1 MLRKNQSRDMN
12 VRMANQMVAGAE
24 KEILGLGERLS
35 LYNSCFERKTLID
48 KAEEE
53 VIELKK
59 RYGPKW
65 PALIEA
71 ENKLGAHIQT
81 AFENELNQVILISA
95 VEKEYWDSLPK
106 KSIVL

>member
-1 MLRKNQSRDMN
+1 MAYLIANGILEASKKVLRKKTQETDMN
-12 VRMANQMVAGAE
+12 VMANQMVAGAE

-59 RYGPKW
+59 DMG
-65 PALIEA
+65 LSGQ
-71 ENKLGAHIQT
+71 L
-81 AFENELNQVILISA
+81 
-95 VEKEYWDSLPK
+95 
-106 KSIVL
+106 